1 MVRMHWNNKKLLF
14 PEYRGITS
22 FYLVFSMIRYCMF
35 FQVLFYSVM
44 GNFFFLGSM
53 DHLMSRS
60 SIVSATNKDSIN
72 IGRCTALWDV
82 MKFNTGSWTL
92 SLYIIGLSY
101 AVWMHT
107 IGWDYTTIPFHPTEE
122 DEAKQLLV
130 AMSLNKTLETV
141 QDEDFREQLDV
152 AIFCLPATFM
162 ALMAF
167 IIPLLLNPFVLG
179 WPFNPPLWCCRKKKS
194 PDTSTKILNKNPR
207 DLKSSTG
214 GKVVDLKTFMND
226 NAANKVEREANRVAV
241 KPDVELGSLATRE
254 VLSPQANRL
263 SANGLGRNSRLVHQQ
278 VSSQRPSQPTNKAMI

>member
-1 MVRMHWNNKKLLF
+1 
-14 PEYRGITS
+14 
-22 FYLVFSMIRYCMF
+22 
-35 FQVLFYSVM
+35 
-44 GNFFFLGSM
+44 M

-107 IGWDYTTIPFHPTEE
+107 IGWDYNKIPFYQTDE
-122 DEAKQLLV
+122 DEADQLLV
-130 AMSLNKTLETV
+130 AIARNKTLDDI
-141 QDEDFREQLDV
+141 QDKEFRDQLDV
-152 AIFCLPATFM
+152 AIFCMPAIFM

-194 PDTSTKILNKNPR
+194 PDNSTKIMNKNPR
-207 DLKSSTG
+207 ELKSAPG

-254 VLSPQANRL
+254 AFSPQANRV
-263 SANGLGRNSRLVHQQ
+263 SANALGRNSKPAGQQQ
-278 VSSQRPSQPTNKAMI
+278 VSSQRLSQPTNKAMI